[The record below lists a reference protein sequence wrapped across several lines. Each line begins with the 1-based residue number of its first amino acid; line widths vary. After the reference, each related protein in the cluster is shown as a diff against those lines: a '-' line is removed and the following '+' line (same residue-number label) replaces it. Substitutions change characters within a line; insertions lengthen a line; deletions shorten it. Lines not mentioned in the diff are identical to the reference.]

1 MRQRAKRDLIALG
14 GVVLVIAALFVLNY
28 TFSVTANA
36 EKMDKVRRAAESER
50 EKEGMALLKWRHM
63 QDTEGNLRSGPTFSE
78 ELKKFNN
85 TQVNL
90 IGFMVPEYE
99 FRDVKEFILLPLPIE
114 CYFCKRP
121 PVHDVMMIQMD
132 ENTTTK
138 IYEGPILVNGV
149 LRLHEGPKQKYF
161 YSIDHAALESAEKGG
176 QLKTRY
182 IKPEHMMPQHTQD
195 VTLDEGIELK
205 GGAAK

>member
-14 GVVLVIAALFVLNY
+14 GVIVIIAVLFVVNY
-28 TFSVTANA
+28 TFSVGANA
-36 EKMDKVRRAAESER
+36 EKMDKVRRAAESAR
-50 EKEGMALLKWRHM
+50 EKDGMELLKWRHM
-63 QDTEGNLRSGPTFSE
+63 RDTEGNLRKGPIFTE
-78 ELKKFNN
+78 DLKKFNN

-90 IGFMVPEYE
+90 VGFMVPENE

-121 PVHDVMMIQMD
+121 PVHDVMMIQME

-149 LRLHEGPKQKYF
+149 LRLHEGPNQKYF
-161 YSIDHAALESAEKGG
+161 YSIEHAALESAEKGG
-176 QLKTRY
+176 TLKTRY
-182 IKPEHMMPQHTQD
+182 IPPEHMMPQHTQE

-205 GGAAK
+205 GDEAK

>member
-1 MRQRAKRDLIALG
+1 MRYRAKRDLTAIG
-14 GVVLVIAALFVLNY
+14 GVVVVIAALFVLNY
-28 TFSVTANA
+28 TFDLGLQV
-36 EKMDKVRRAAESER
+36 EKYDKIRKAAESER
-50 EKEGMALLKWRHM
+50 EKEGMDLLKWRYM
-63 QDTEGNLRSGPTFSE
+63 RDTEGNLRSGPTFTD

-90 IGFMVPEYE
+90 VGFMVPEYE

-121 PVHDVMMIQMD
+121 PVHDVMMIQM
-132 ENTTTK
+132 EEKTTTK
-138 IYEGPILVNGV
+138 IFEGPILVNGV

-161 YSIDHAALESAEKGG
+161 YTIEHAALESAEKGG
-176 QLKTRY
+176 ALKTRY
-182 IKPEHMMPQHTQD
+182 INPDHMLPQHTQD